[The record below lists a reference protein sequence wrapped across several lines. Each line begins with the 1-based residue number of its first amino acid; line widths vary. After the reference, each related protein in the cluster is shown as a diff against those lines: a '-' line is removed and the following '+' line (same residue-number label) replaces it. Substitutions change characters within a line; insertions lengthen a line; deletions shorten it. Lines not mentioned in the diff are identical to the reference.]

1 MTKKKSK
8 NPLAIVAEGI
18 SNAVTAVALAPLFLI
33 TSLFDG

>member
-8 NPLAIVAEGI
+8 NPLATIAEGV
-18 SNAVTAVALAPLFLI
+18 SNAITAVALAPLFLI